1 MSSTQRDI
9 YMTNSWPEKALRSKT
24 LRKETILPLAEDVGF
39 ASVFMWPNGA
49 CTSISHVCFGVSTS
63 STPETRMVTLF
74 RWISPRMV
82 YYLVPCVLPFRSN
95 AVLYPFNRL
104 SDVSH
109 HSSQLE
115 TRENS
120 TPRMDGGGEGWSG
133 FLAYA
138 MG

>member
-1 MSSTQRDI
+1 MSSTRRDI
-9 YMTNSWPEKALRSKT
+9 YMTNSWPENALHSKT
-24 LRKETILPLAEDVGF
+24 LRNEIILPSAEDVGF
-39 ASVFMWPNGA
+39 ASVFMWPNGV
-49 CTSISHVCFGVSTS
+49 CTSISHVYFGVSTS
-63 STPETRMVTLF
+63 STPEATMVTSF

-82 YYLVPCVLPFRSN
+82 YYLVPCVLPFRFI
-95 AVLYPFNRL
+95 AVLYPFNGL

-109 HSSQLE
+109 HSSQPE

-120 TPRMDGGGEGWSG
+120 APRMDGGGEGGSG